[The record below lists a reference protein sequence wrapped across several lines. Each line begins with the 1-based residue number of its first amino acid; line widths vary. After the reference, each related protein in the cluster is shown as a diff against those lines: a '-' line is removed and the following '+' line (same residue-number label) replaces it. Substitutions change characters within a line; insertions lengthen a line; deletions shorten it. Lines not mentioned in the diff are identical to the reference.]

1 MALAGC
7 WDSVCDRC
15 SVTTSCLTLLTPWTA
30 AHQAPLSFTIS
41 QSLSTEPV
49 MLSNQLILCHPLL
62 LLPSVFPSIMFFSNE
77 LVLHIRWPKC
87 WSFYFSISPS
97 NNHLGF
103 ISFKI
108 DCFDVLAVQG
118 TLKSFPAPHFKS
130 INASVLNH
138 LKGPTH
144 TSARDYWKSYCF
156 DYIFVSKVISLF
168 FFFLNTSV

>member
-1 MALAGC
+1 M
-7 WDSVCDRC
+7 DC
-15 SVTTSCLTLLTPWTA
+15 SMPCF
-30 AHQAPLSFTIS
+30 LSFTIFQNLLKFMS
-41 QSLSTEPV
+41 IELV
-49 MLSNQLILCHPLL
+49 MSYNHLIICHPPL
-62 LLPSVFPSIMFFSNE
+62 LLPSFFFTIRVFSNKSA
-77 LVLHIRWPKC
+77 LHIRWPKC

-144 TSARDYWKSYCF
+144 TSARDYWKSYSF

-168 FFFLNTSV
+168 FFFKHKCLSLSKY